1 MNYTGN
7 DKRLFYEV
15 FSSKGKNSW
24 TIAYKKQYIYT
35 VQKQAEVSNKV
46 LAENIVSEDTIK
58 IFDLIIKY
66 DDNLGIFKQ
75 FLKSHELY
83 ARKSI
88 EIHKFKVT
96 NDELSKIKSL
106 DDLVYDYSIPAG
118 WTPIEL
124 LKTDKSI
131 VITLAKGAFHATNVK
146 FEKDKLD
153 SDTWDKLKTNVL
165 AVTENKYS
173 TLTSI
178 RTELMEETRV
188 ISKVKFDLESDTLEF
203 GMDYSY
209 IQEDGKKASQE
220 QYVED
225 KEKITSELTK
235 ALCLTDDRTVAIT
248 KTLTTQ
254 EDSIFT
260 KVVFEQL
267 ISLKQNDL
275 IIIPTTHHFYREDT
289 VNDEHDEDIITS
301 QKNQKLQEIEKKVK
315 LSFASKGTLT
325 GFFEEF
331 PEHNTAKAKIT
342 EQLINTN
349 NAKTT
354 KFHAYAILIRDITS
368 FEKDINKDKMT
379 GKTVDSIVFEFD
391 VNEKKIN
398 IKNNNYTKEIYETI
412 ISKVL
417 EFSKAK

>member
-1 MNYTGN
+1 MNN
-7 DKRLFYEV
+7 IENNKRLFYEV

-35 VQKQAEVSNKV
+35 VQKQYELTRKE
-46 LAENIVSEDTIK
+46 LAENIVDKDTVVIFDTI
-58 IFDLIIKY
+58 LKY
-66 DDNLGIFKQ
+66 DDNLSIFKQ

-88 EIHKFKVT
+88 EIHNFKVT
-96 NDELSKIKSL
+96 DDELTHIQSL
-106 DDLVYDYSIPAG
+106 EDSAYNYTIPSG
-118 WTPIEL
+118 WTPIEMT
-124 LKTDKSI
+124 KTAKSV

-153 SDTWDKLKTNVL
+153 SDTWDKLKSNVL
-165 AVTENKYS
+165 AVTDNKYS

-188 ISKVKFDLESDTLEF
+188 ISKVKFDLETDTLEF
-203 GMDYSY
+203 GIDYSY
-209 IQEDGKKASQE
+209 TQEDGKKASQE

-225 KEKITSELTK
+225 KEKITNEVTK
-235 ALCLTDDRTVAIT
+235 ALGFTDDRAAVIT
-248 KTLTTQ
+248 NTLTTQ

-260 KVVFEQL
+260 RKVFEQL

-315 LSFASKGTLT
+315 LSFADKGTLT
-325 GFFEEF
+325 GFFEEH

-342 EQLINTN
+342 EQLISS
-349 NAKTT
+349 AETT

-368 FEKDINKDKMT
+368 FEKDLNNDKMK
-379 GKTVDSIVFEFD
+379 GKAVDSIVFEFD

-417 EFSKAK
+417 EFSKTK

>member
-1 MNYTGN
+1 MSYTEN

-15 FSSKGKNSW
+15 FASKGKNSW
-24 TIAYKKQYIYT
+24 TIAYKKKYVYT
-35 VQKQAEVSNKV
+35 VQKQYELTRKE
-46 LAENIVSEDTIK
+46 LAENIIDKDTGE
-58 IFDLIIKY
+58 IFDALVKY

-96 NDELSKIKSL
+96 DDELSKIQSL
-106 DDLVYDYSIPAG
+106 DDLAYDYSIPSG

-124 LKTDKSI
+124 VKTEQSV

-153 SDTWDKLKTNVL
+153 SEIWDKLKSNVL
-165 AVTENKYS
+165 AVTDNKYS

-188 ISKVKFDLESDTLEF
+188 ISKVKFDLKTETLEF

-209 IQEDGKKASQE
+209 IQEDGKKASQV

-225 KEKITSELTK
+225 KEKITEEVTK
-235 ALCLTDDRTVAIT
+235 ALGFTDDRAEVIAN
-248 KTLTTQ
+248 TLTTQ
-254 EDSIFT
+254 ENSIFT
-260 KVVFEQL
+260 KKVFEQL
-267 ISLKQNDL
+267 ISLKQTDL

-315 LSFASKGTLT
+315 LSFAEKGTLT
-325 GFFEEF
+325 GFFEEY

-342 EQLINTN
+342 EQLINS
-349 NAKTT
+349 AETT

-368 FEKDINKDKMT
+368 FEKDSNKDKMK